1 MSDNKRR
8 SLVFW
13 PRVDHSDSSSD
24 TEWEDAPL
32 QQLSDKGDSTP
43 LGEGSDPESDAQ
55 FRLMA
60 ERKTVIVPEKL
71 YKVIIIGDPTVG
83 KTSYVQRYVQNSFK
97 KDYKGT
103 VGVDF
108 ALKVLQW
115 SDHQTLKLQLWD
127 IAGQERF
134 TQMTRVYYKDAH
146 GCVIMFDLTNKNSF
160 INTLKWKNDVDEK
173 CQLSNGNPIPCMLLA
188 NKVYG
193 GYDDE
198 AGKKRWSNCKR

>member
-60 ERKTVIVPEKL
+60 ERSK
-71 YKVIIIGDPTVG
+71 YKDEI
-83 KTSYVQRYVQNSFK
+83 NS
-97 KDYKGT
+97 
-103 VGVDF
+103 
-108 ALKVLQW
+108 LKV
-115 SDHQTLKLQLWD
+115 KL
-127 IAGQERF
+127 IVNREKPVS
-134 TQMTRVYYKDAH
+134 QMIR
-146 GCVIMFDLTNKNSF
+146 
-160 INTLKWKNDVDEK
+160 E
-173 CQLSNGNPIPCMLLA
+173 PC
-188 NKVYG
+188 
-193 GYDDE
+193 
-198 AGKKRWSNCKR
+198 